1 MLSRHTERGQTLP
14 FWIMSILVSLT
25 LAFFVMNYGN
35 TVKYQIHA
43 QNAADSAAA
52 AALGNDA
59 AALNSEQTLLA
70 AFDIQEAR
78 LQNVE
83 AALPEVLGTS
93 PCGASNLLTPTCTT
107 ALEGAATDIASSY
120 TQLTSVVNTINNFQT
135 SLGGTLTDTIAN
147 PNSTVKT
154 FFAPNGSGGCSI
166 NVLTD
171 CDFTYTTVPTY
182 NSNGLLT
189 IDEYACKKIT
199 NSAATFLHLTT
210 KQTTFYAIGH
220 TTATLAPVSAAY
232 NPSTIGTA
240 LTSASTLYPDV
251 SGSQVIGD
259 LSGLN
264 ISSAFFETVGAAE
277 PAVKQQVTAVCPT

>member
-1 MLSRHTERGQTLP
+1 
-14 FWIMSILVSLT
+14 MSILVSIT
-25 LAFFVMNYGN
+25 LAFFIMNYAY

-52 AALGNDA
+52 AALGSDA

-78 LQNVE
+78 VQNIE
-83 AALPEVLGTS
+83 GALPEVLGTS

-107 ALEGAATDIASSY
+107 ALEGAATDIASATS
-120 TQLTSVVNTINNFQT
+120 QLGQVVTTINNFQT

-147 PNSTVKT
+147 PNSTVQA
-154 FFAPNGSGGCSI
+154 FFKPGGSGGCAI

-189 IDEYACKKIT
+189 VDEYACKKIT
-199 NSAATFLHLTT
+199 NSAAAFLHLTT

-240 LTSASTLYPDV
+240 LQSASTLYPDV
-251 SGSQVIGD
+251 SGSQIVGD

-264 ISSAFFETVGAAE
+264 INSAFFETVGAAE
-277 PAVKQQVTAVCPT
+277 PAVKQQVTSVCPS